1 MSGSS
6 PSRTVSPG
14 RALRGTA
21 HMPPDKSIA
30 QRAILLAAMA
40 DGTSTI
46 ENFPSAADPRSMLAC
61 VRALGIE
68 VEEPTAGTLVVHGRG
83 LSGLTKPDGPL
94 DCGNSGTAMRFLAGV
109 LAGQSFDTTLIGDDS
124 LSGRP
129 MRRVT
134 QPLGEMGARI
144 DTTDGH
150 APLHI
155 RGGSDLRGIT
165 YHLPMPS
172 AQVKS
177 CVLLAGLFAQGD
189 TTVVETL
196 PSRDHTERMLGLSSL
211 EMSEERHLTV
221 AGGHVIPAQT
231 WTIPGD
237 FSAAAFFLVAATL
250 VPGSDVRLPSVG
262 LNPTRAALLDV
273 LRAMGARI
281 EVTNERTVGGE
292 PVGDLRVRAS
302 NLHHVTVSGELVPIL
317 IDEVPIL
324 AVAGAL
330 AEGGVTIR
338 DAAELRVKETDRIA
352 AIAQNLR
359 AFGAQVEEFE
369 DGLHVS
375 GPASLVGA
383 EVESFGDHRIAMSA
397 AVTALIADGPTTI
410 HDAEAASVSFPDFYD
425 TLDALRHTS

>member
-1 MSGSS
+1 MA
-6 PSRTVSPG
+6 
-14 RALRGTA
+14 ALG
-21 HMPPDKSIA
+21 
-30 QRAILLAAMA
+30 

-46 ENFPSAADPRSMLAC
+46 ENFPQAADPRSLLAC
-61 VRALGIE
+61 VRALGIH
-68 VEEPTAGTLVVHGRG
+68 VEEPTSGTLVVHGRG
-83 LSGLTKPDGPL
+83 LGGLTKPQAPL

-109 LAGQSFDTTLIGDDS
+109 LAGQPFDATLIGDDS

-134 QPLGEMGARI
+134 DPLTAMGARI
-144 DTTDGH
+144 STTDGH
-150 APLHI
+150 APLHV
-155 RGGSDLRGIT
+155 RGGSKLSGIT
-165 YHLPMPS
+165 YRLPMPS

-177 CVLLAGLFAQGD
+177 CVLMAGLFAQGE

-196 PSRDHTERMLGLSSL
+196 PSRDHTERMLDLSSV
-211 EMSEERHLTV
+211 ETGGERHLTV

-231 WTIPGD
+231 WTVPGD

-273 LRAMGARI
+273 LRAMGAEI
-281 EVTNERTVGGE
+281 EVSNERTVGGE
-292 PVGDLRVRAS
+292 PVGNLRVRAS

-330 AEGGVTIR
+330 SEGGVTIR

-352 AIAQNLR
+352 AVAQNLR
-359 AFGAQVEEFE
+359 AFGAHVEEFE
-369 DGLHVS
+369 DGMHVA
-375 GPASLVGA
+375 GPASLHGA
-383 EVESFGDHRIAMSA
+383 TVESFGDHRIAMSMAVA
-397 AVTALIADGPTTI
+397 ALTAQGETTI
-410 HDAEAASVSFPDFYD
+410 RDAQAASVSFPDFYD
-425 TLDALRHTS
+425 TLDALRHTP